1 MSKSWKTVVALLW
14 IAIAA
19 VPWLDGI
26 GYYRLSPAERPF
38 SALYE
43 LYRPA
48 GLVGQGLGILGSLM
62 IMLGVVVYSLRKRLY
77 VLHGF
82 GKLRSWLTFHIFLC
96 TLGPY
101 LVLLHTTFKI
111 GNIAAIAFWS
121 MAVVVAS
128 GIFGRY
134 VYQHIPK
141 GADGVFFGTEQLL
154 ARKED
159 LVARVSSMTGQS
171 RESIGGVIGAFA
183 VPAPR
188 GLLAAVWAT
197 VRFDIGQRRL
207 SRQLVLA
214 LDRYGVDRAAQA
226 RAVPILVDG
235 LRLDHSYVV
244 SGPMQRL
251 FGYWHVLHI
260 PLAIVMLI
268 TLLVHVGVAIAF
280 GYTWIF

>member
-1 MSKSWKTVVALLW
+1 MSKFRKTVVALLW
-14 IAIAA
+14 ITIAA
-19 VPWLDGI
+19 VPWVDGI
-26 GYYRLSPAERPF
+26 DYYGLSTGERPF

-43 LYRPA
+43 SYKPA
-48 GLVGQGLGILGSLM
+48 GLVGQGLGIFGSLM
-62 IMLGVVVYSLRKRLY
+62 IIVGVVAYSLRKRIHF
-77 VLHGF
+77 LHRF

-121 MAVVVAS
+121 MSVVVGS

-141 GADGVFFGTEQLL
+141 GADGVFFGSAQLL
-154 ARKED
+154 SRKAD
-159 LVARVSSMTGQS
+159 LVARVSLMTGQS
-171 RESIGGVIGAFA
+171 RESIGGVMGAFA
-183 VPAPR
+183 VTPPR
-188 GLLAAVWAT
+188 GLLSAIWTAI
-197 VRFDIGQRRL
+197 RFDLGQRRL
-207 SRQLVLA
+207 SHELVLA
-214 LDRYGVDRAAQA
+214 LEHRGVDPALQE

-235 LRLDHSYVV
+235 LRLDHSQVV

-268 TLLVHVGVAIAF
+268 TFIVHVGVAIAF